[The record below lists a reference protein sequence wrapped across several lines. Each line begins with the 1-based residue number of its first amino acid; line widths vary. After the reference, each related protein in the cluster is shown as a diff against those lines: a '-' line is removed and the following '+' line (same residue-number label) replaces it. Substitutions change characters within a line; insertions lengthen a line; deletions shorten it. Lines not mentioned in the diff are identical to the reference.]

1 MAEPMLAS
9 PYNLPGHLSLNTHSV
24 VEKCGARVSTYLS
37 PGVLI
42 CKTGPLPRA
51 TSYCQ
56 IKRFATL
63 ETKPVKYSAHMLSV
77 SEVTVMARKVFPNL
91 NNGQRKAE
99 LWGIYMTSNLAEF
112 KFCGFGGM

>member
-1 MAEPMLAS
+1 MWGQSLHLFEPRCS
-9 PYNLPGHLSLNTHSV
+9 HLQNRPSS
-24 VEKCGARVSTYLS
+24 
-37 PGVLI
+37 
-42 CKTGPLPRA
+42 